1 MQQKLNE
8 RAWAGQLISWIQ
20 EEIRDGRTIFQ
31 DATNDAGIKLES
43 GKTKFPDVLL
53 FTDKI
58 SGIIFNG
65 WELKF
70 PDTEADNYE
79 MLLNALE
86 KAERIK
92 SDSFVTWNGVKA
104 IIWKIDDQNY
114 SIEGI
119 TKIKEYSKDKNINSR
134 EDLSD
139 PNKYREHEPELRK
152 RLTEILHD
160 LEQLYESGVLKQAI
174 NISGNFVDAVS
185 LAAEIIL
192 PQFKDEIIKLKG
204 ANVSFRNEF
213 NQWKIYESSTLKI
226 LATSSRRPEY
236 IIEEEV
242 LAKFTFYNL
251 IGKIIFYLTLSENL
265 SGSLQKLELVN
276 SKNIKQELQNY
287 FDAAS
292 RIDYQ
297 AVYQPYFTD
306 RVEFNK
312 TVNETLFELFN
323 TITEIDF
330 KVLPSDVIGTILENL
345 VPKEEKQKFGQYFT
359 PATLANLVAFPSIQT
374 ANDFVFDPTSGT
386 GTFLNSFYQILNFH
400 GNTNHV
406 QLLNQIWGNDISHFP
421 AILSVINLYKQR
433 IKNQTDN
440 FPRVMRDDYF
450 NLEPKM
456 KVVFPDSNNY
466 HKQIKQPI
474 PIFDAIASN
483 FPFIQQED
491 IPNDVLTAF
500 FREQFEAK
508 QKAFLKDNSFKINE
522 RSDYFTY
529 CIYNS
534 IRFLKKNGL
543 LSAITS
549 NAWLGKEYGFQFKK
563 FLLDNFH
570 IKYIVRSNAEHWF
583 HDSKVSTIFSV
594 LQHGP
599 RKESTKFVTI
609 NFKLEETFNQ
619 ESNSVQ
625 IKEIE
630 DFYTNIDNCENPKH
644 SEWIKDKSFSNLYFK
659 TDGSITV
666 SIVSKQQLEKSLNDL
681 ENWDTYFI
689 SADLFKKLNKQ
700 LTAIYPKA
708 IDAFRGE
715 RTGWNPMFVIPAAK
729 VNQSGIENKFLVPY
743 VKSPTEFETLEFG
756 GTYNNYLFV
765 CNKSQIE
772 LEIEFSGASKWIK
785 RFQNSK
791 NKNGTET
798 IQSACKGHRP
808 FWYTLR
814 PKQANI
820 VTAINPYERFFFS
833 YSETPFTIDQRLV
846 AITVNTEYDVELIAA
861 LLNSVLTFLTMEMRG
876 TSRNLGALDLNANY
890 FKTLRV
896 LNPDLL
902 SANSIVQIKAA
913 FQPLKARAIKTIF
926 EEVLQKDRI
935 NFDKVVLKAFNI
947 DDSILKSLYQIL
959 TSAVRERVSMKKK

>member
-1 MQQKLNE
+1 MKLNE
-8 RAWAGQLISWIQ
+8 RAWAGQIISWIKQ
-20 EEIRDGRTIFQ
+20 SINDGTTLFEE
-31 DATNDAGIKLES
+31 ATNDEGIKLAS

-53 FTDKI
+53 FIDKI
-58 SGIIFNG
+58 SGIVFNG

-70 PDTEADNYE
+70 PDTEADDNE
-79 MLLNALE
+79 MLENALE
-86 KAERIK
+86 KAEKLK
-92 SDSFVTWNGVKA
+92 SNSFVTWNGTEA
-104 IIWKIDDQNY
+104 IIWKIEDDNY
-114 SIEGI
+114 TTSGLQKLKVYPKETDI
-119 TKIKEYSKDKNINSR
+119 TNRN
-134 EDLSD
+134 DLAD
-139 PNKYREHEPELRK
+139 RNNYNKHEAKLQK
-152 RLTEILHD
+152 RLNEILHD
-160 LEQLYESGVLKQAI
+160 LENLYKSGELKQAI
-174 NISGNFVDAVS
+174 NISGNFVDAVR
-185 LAAEIIL
+185 AASEIIL

-204 ANVSFRNEF
+204 TNAPFRKEF

-226 LATSSRRPEY
+226 LASSSRRPENL
-236 IIEEEV
+236 IEEEV

-265 SGSLQKLELVN
+265 SGSLQKLDLKS
-276 SKNIKQELQNY
+276 SKNVKQALQSY

-306 RVEFNK
+306 KVDFNK

-323 TITEIDF
+323 AITEFDF
-330 KVLPSDVIGTILENL
+330 KVLPTDVIGTILENL

-359 PATLANLVAFPSIQT
+359 PATLANMVAFPAIQT

-386 GTFLNSFYQILNFH
+386 GTFLNSFYQILNYH
-400 GNTNHV
+400 GNTNHI

-421 AILSVINLYKQR
+421 AILSVINLYKQK
-433 IKNQTDN
+433 IKNQADN
-440 FPRVMRDDYF
+440 FPRVIRDDYF
-450 NLEPKM
+450 NLEPK
-456 KVVFPDSNNY
+456 KKIIFPDSNDY
-466 HKQIKQPI
+466 TKQIEQPI
-474 PIFDAIASN
+474 PMFDAIASN

-491 IPNDVLTAF
+491 IPNDVLTTF
-500 FREQFEAK
+500 FREKFEAK
-508 QKAFLKDNSFKINE
+508 QKVFLKDSSFKINE

-529 CIYNS
+529 CVYNS
-534 IRFLKKNGL
+534 IRFLKKDGL

-583 HDSKVSTIFSV
+583 SDSKVSTIFAV
-594 LQHGP
+594 LQHGQS
-599 RKESTKFVTI
+599 KEPTKFVTV
-609 NFKLEETFNQ
+609 NFKLEEAFNQ
-619 ESNSVQ
+619 ENVSAQ

-630 DFYTNIDNCENPKH
+630 DFYTDIDNCDNPKH
-644 SEWIKDKSFSNLYFK
+644 SGWTKDKTFSNLFHK
-659 TDGSITV
+659 SDGSITV
-666 SIVSKQQLEKSLNDL
+666 STVSKQQLETSLNEQ
-681 ENWDTYFI
+681 ENWGTYFI
-689 SADLFKKLNKQ
+689 SADLFEKFDKH
-700 LTAIYPKA
+700 LTAIYPNV

-715 RTGWNPMFVIPAAK
+715 RTGWNPMFVISAAEVK
-729 VNQSGIENKFLVPY
+729 NSGVEKKFLVPY
-743 VKSPTEFETLEFG
+743 VKSPTEFDTLEFG

-765 CNKSQIE
+765 CDKPQTELKNK
-772 LEIEFSGASKWIK
+772 FTGANNWIK
-785 RFQNSK
+785 KFQNAK

-798 IQSACKGHRP
+798 IQFACKGHRP
-808 FWYTLR
+808 FWYSLR

-846 AITVNTEYDVELIAA
+846 AITVNKKYDVELIAA
-861 LLNSVLTFLTMEMRG
+861 LLNSVVTFLTMEMRG

-902 SANSIVQIKAA
+902 SAKSIKEIKKA
-913 FQPLKARAIKTIF
+913 FQPLKSRAIKTIV
-926 EEVLQKDRI
+926 EEVKQKDRM
-935 NFDKVVLKAFNI
+935 NFDKAVLKGFGI

-959 TSAVRERVSMKKK
+959 SAAVNDRVSMKER

>member
-1 MQQKLNE
+1 MKLNE
-8 RAWAGQLISWIQ
+8 RAWAGQIISWIKQ
-20 EEIRDGRTIFQ
+20 SINDGTTLFEE
-31 DATNDAGIKLES
+31 ATNDEGIKLAS

-53 FTDKI
+53 FIDKI
-58 SGIIFNG
+58 SGIVFNG

-70 PDTEADNYE
+70 PDTEADDNE
-79 MLLNALE
+79 MLENALE
-86 KAERIK
+86 KAEKLK
-92 SDSFVTWNGVKA
+92 SNSFVTWNGTEA
-104 IIWKIDDQNY
+104 IIWKIEDDNY
-114 SIEGI
+114 TTSGLQ
-119 TKIKEYSKDKNINSR
+119 KLKVYPKEKDIINR
-134 EDLSD
+134 NDLAD
-139 PNKYREHEPELRK
+139 RNNYNKHEAKLQK
-152 RLTEILHD
+152 RLNEILHD
-160 LEQLYESGVLKQAI
+160 LEQLYKSGELKQAI
-174 NISGNFVDAVS
+174 NISGNFVAAVR
-185 LAAEIIL
+185 AASELIL

-204 ANVSFRNEF
+204 ANATFRKEF

-226 LATSSRRPEY
+226 LASSSRRPESL
-236 IIEEEV
+236 IEEEV

-265 SGSLQKLELVN
+265 SGSLQKLDLKS
-276 SKNIKQELQNY
+276 SKNVKQALQNY

-306 RVEFNK
+306 KVDFTK

-323 TITEIDF
+323 AITEFDF
-330 KVLPSDVIGTILENL
+330 KVLPTDVIGTILENL

-359 PATLANLVAFPSIQT
+359 SATLANVVAFPAIQT

-386 GTFLNSFYQILNFH
+386 GTFLNSFYQILNYH

-421 AILSVINLYKQR
+421 AILSVINLYKQK

-440 FPRVMRDDYF
+440 FPRVIRDDYF
-450 NLEPKM
+450 NLEPK
-456 KVVFPDSNNY
+456 KKIVFPDSNDYN
-466 HKQIKQPI
+466 KQIEQPI
-474 PIFDAIASN
+474 PMFDAIASN

-491 IPNDVLTAF
+491 IPNDVLTTF
-500 FREQFEAK
+500 FRGKFVAK
-508 QKAFLKDNSFKINE
+508 QKAFLKDSSFKINE

-529 CIYNS
+529 CVYNS
-534 IRFLKKNGL
+534 IRFLKKDGL

-570 IKYIVRSNAEHWF
+570 IKYVVRSNAEHWF
-583 HDSKVSTIFSV
+583 SDSKVSTIFVV
-594 LQHGP
+594 LQLGQS
-599 RKESTKFVTI
+599 KEPSKFVTV
-609 NFKLEETFNQ
+609 NFKLNETFNQ
-619 ESNSVQ
+619 ENVSAQ

-630 DFYTNIDNCENPKH
+630 DFYTDIDNCDNPKH
-644 SEWIKDKSFSNLYFK
+644 SGWTKDKTFSNLFHK
-659 TDGSITV
+659 SDGSITV
-666 SIVSKQQLEKSLNDL
+666 STVSKQQLETSLNEQ

-689 SADLFKKLNKQ
+689 SADLFEKFDKH
-700 LTAIYPKA
+700 LTAIYPNV
-708 IDAFRGE
+708 IGAFRGE
-715 RTGWNPMFVIPAAK
+715 RTGWNPMFVIPAAEARS
-729 VNQSGIENKFLVPY
+729 SGVEKKFLIPY
-743 VKSPTEFETLEFG
+743 VKSPTEFDTLEFG

-765 CNKSQIE
+765 CDKPHTE
-772 LEIEFSGASKWIK
+772 LKNNFKGANNWIK
-785 RFQNSK
+785 KFQNAK

-808 FWYTLR
+808 FWYSLR

-846 AITVNTEYDVELIAA
+846 AITVNKKYDVELIAA
-861 LLNSVLTFLTMEMRG
+861 LLNSVVTFLTMEMRG

-902 SANSIVQIKAA
+902 SAKSIKEIKKA
-913 FQPLKARAIKTIF
+913 FQPLKSRVIKTIF
-926 EEVLQKDRI
+926 EEVKQKDRL
-935 NFDKVVLKAFNI
+935 NFDKAVLKGFGI
-947 DDSILKSLYQIL
+947 DDSILMSLYQIL
-959 TSAVRERVSMKKK
+959 SAAVNDRVSMKER

>member
-1 MQQKLNE
+1 MKLNE
-8 RAWAGQLISWIQ
+8 RAWAGQIISWIKQ
-20 EEIRDGRTIFQ
+20 SINDGTTLFEE
-31 DATNDAGIKLES
+31 ATNDEGIKLAS

-53 FTDKI
+53 FIDKI
-58 SGIIFNG
+58 SGIVFNG

-70 PDTEADNYE
+70 PDTEADDNE
-79 MLLNALE
+79 MLENALE
-86 KAERIK
+86 KAEKLK
-92 SDSFVTWNGVKA
+92 SNSFVTWNGTEA
-104 IIWKIDDQNY
+104 IIWKIEDDNY
-114 SIEGI
+114 TISGLQKLKVYPKE
-119 TKIKEYSKDKNINSR
+119 KDIKNRN
-134 EDLSD
+134 DLAD
-139 PNKYREHEPELRK
+139 RNNYNRHEAKLQK
-152 RLTEILHD
+152 RLNEILHD
-160 LEQLYESGVLKQAI
+160 LEQLYKSGELKQAI
-174 NISGNFVDAVS
+174 NISGNFVDAVR
-185 LAAEIIL
+185 AASEIIL
-192 PQFKDEIIKLKG
+192 PQFKGEIIKLKG
-204 ANVSFRNEF
+204 ANAHFRKEF

-226 LATSSRRPEY
+226 LASSSRRPENL
-236 IIEEEV
+236 IEEEV

-265 SGSLQKLELVN
+265 SGSLQKLDLKN
-276 SKNIKQELQNY
+276 SKNVKQVLQNY

-306 RVEFNK
+306 KVDFNK

-323 TITEIDF
+323 AITEFDF
-330 KVLPSDVIGTILENL
+330 KVLPTDVIGTILENL

-359 PATLANLVAFPSIQT
+359 SATLANLVAFPAIQT
-374 ANDFVFDPTSGT
+374 SNDFVFDPTSGT
-386 GTFLNSFYQILNFH
+386 GTFLSSFYQILNYH

-421 AILSVINLYKQR
+421 AILSVINLYKQK

-440 FPRVMRDDYF
+440 FPRVIRDDYF
-450 NLEPKM
+450 NLEPK
-456 KVVFPDSNNY
+456 KKIIFPDSNDY
-466 HKQIKQPI
+466 TKQIEQPI
-474 PIFDAIASN
+474 PMFDAIASN

-491 IPNDVLTAF
+491 IPNDVLTTF
-500 FREQFEAK
+500 FRGKFLAK
-508 QKAFLKDNSFKINE
+508 QKAFLKDSSFKINE

-529 CIYNS
+529 CVYNS
-534 IRFLKKNGL
+534 IRFLKKDGL

-583 HDSKVSTIFSV
+583 SDSKVSTIFSV
-594 LQHGP
+594 LQHGQS
-599 RKESTKFVTI
+599 KEPTKFVTI

-619 ESNSVQ
+619 ENVSTQ

-630 DFYTNIDNCENPKH
+630 DFYTDIDSCNNPKH
-644 SEWIKDKSFSNLYFK
+644 SGWTKDKAFSNLFHK
-659 TDGSITV
+659 SDGSITV
-666 SIVSKQQLEKSLNDL
+666 STVSKKQLETSLNEK

-689 SADLFKKLNKQ
+689 SADLFGKFDKH
-700 LTAIYPKA
+700 LTAIYPNV

-715 RTGWNPMFVIPAAK
+715 RTGWNPMFVIPAAEVK
-729 VNQSGIENKFLVPY
+729 SSGVERKFLVPY
-743 VKSPTEFETLEFG
+743 VKSPTEFDTLEFG

-765 CNKSQIE
+765 CDKTQTE
-772 LEIEFSGASKWIK
+772 LKNNFIGANNWIK
-785 RFQNSK
+785 KFQNAK

-808 FWYTLR
+808 FWYSLR
-814 PKQANI
+814 PKQASI

-846 AITVNTEYDVELIAA
+846 AITVNKKYDVELIAA
-861 LLNSVLTFLTMEMRG
+861 LLNSVVTFLTMEMRG

-890 FKTLRV
+890 FKMLRV

-902 SANSIVQIKAA
+902 SVKSIKEIKKA

-926 EEVLQKDRI
+926 EEVKQKDRM
-935 NFDKVVLKAFNI
+935 NFDKAVLKGFGI
-947 DDSILKSLYQIL
+947 DDSILKNLYQIL
-959 TSAVRERVSMKKK
+959 SAAVNDRVSMKER

>member
-20 EEIRDGRTIFQ
+20 EEIREDRTIFQ
-31 DATNDAGIKLES
+31 DATNDAGIKLDS

-53 FTDKI
+53 FTDKV

-70 PDTEADNYE
+70 PDTEADDQE

-92 SDSFVTWNGVKA
+92 SDSFVTWNGAEA
-104 IIWKIDDQNY
+104 IIWKISNEKY
-114 SIEGI
+114 SLDSIS
-119 TKIKEYSKDKNINSR
+119 KIKEYPKEKNINSR
-134 EDLSD
+134 EDLAD
-139 PNKYREHEPELRK
+139 PNKYRQHEPSLRK
-152 RLTEILHD
+152 RLVEILHD
-160 LEQLYESGVLKQAI
+160 LEQLYQSGELKQAI
-174 NISGNFVDAVS
+174 NISGNFVDAVRA
-185 LAAEIIL
+185 AAEIIL

-204 ANVSFRNEF
+204 ANAPFRKEF

-226 LATSSRRPEY
+226 LASSSRRAENV
-236 IIEEEV
+236 IEEEV

-265 SGSLQKLELVN
+265 SGSLQKLDL
-276 SKNIKQELQNY
+276 KNAKNVKQALQNY
-287 FDAAS
+287 FDDAS

-306 RVEFNK
+306 KVDFNK
-312 TVNETLFELFN
+312 TVNETLFELFKA
-323 TITEIDF
+323 ITEFDF
-330 KVLPSDVIGTILENL
+330 KVLPTDVIGTILENL

-359 PATLANLVAFPSIQT
+359 PATLANLVAFPAIQT

-386 GTFLNSFYQILNFH
+386 GTFLNSFYQILNYH

-421 AILSVINLYKQR
+421 AILSVINLYKQK

-440 FPRVMRDDYF
+440 FPRVTRDDFF
-450 NLEPKM
+450 NLEPKK
-456 KVVFPDSNNY
+456 KVVFPDSND
-466 HKQIKQPI
+466 HTKQIEQPI
-474 PIFDAIASN
+474 PMFDSIASN

-491 IPNDVLTAF
+491 IPNDVLTTF
-500 FREQFEAK
+500 FRGQFEAK

-529 CIYNS
+529 CVYNS
-534 IRFLKKNGL
+534 IRFLKKDGL

-570 IKYIVRSNAEHWF
+570 IKYVVRSNAEHWF
-583 HDSKVSTIFSV
+583 SDSKVSTIFSV
-594 LQHGP
+594 LQHGQS
-599 RKESTKFVTI
+599 KEPTKFVTI
-609 NFKLEETFNQ
+609 NFKLDETFDQENISNQ
-619 ESNSVQ
+619 LKQ
-625 IKEIE
+625 IE
-630 DFYTNIDNCENPKH
+630 DFYSDIDSCTDKRNKNWKEDSAFENLFHH
-644 SEWIKDKSFSNLYFK
+644 SSGAIS
-659 TDGSITV
+659 V
-666 SIVSKQQLEKSLNDL
+666 SVVSKQKLDDSLAAQ

-689 SADLFKKLNKQ
+689 SANLFDKFEKHC
-700 LTAIYPKA
+700 TEIYPNV

-715 RTGWNPMFVIPAAK
+715 RTGWNPMFVIPADEIK
-729 VNQSGIENKFLVPY
+729 QSGVEKKFLVPY

-756 GTYNNYLFV
+756 GTYNNFLFV
-765 CNKSQIE
+765 CDKTEAE
-772 LEIEFSGASKWIK
+772 LKKDFSGANNWIK
-785 RFQNSK
+785 KFKNAK

-808 FWYTLR
+808 FWYSLR
-814 PKQANI
+814 PKKAHI

-833 YSETPFTIDQRLV
+833 FSETPFTIDQRLV
-846 AITVNTEYDVELIAA
+846 AITVNKKYDVELVAA
-861 LLNSVLTFLTMEMRG
+861 LLNSVVTFLTMEMRG

-902 SANSIVQIKAA
+902 SASAIKEIKKA
-913 FQPLKARAIKTIF
+913 FQPLKARNIKTIF
-926 EEVLQKDRI
+926 EEVKQADRI
-935 NFDKVVLKAFNI
+935 NFDKTVLKAFGI
-947 DDSILKSLYQIL
+947 DDSILRSLYQIL
-959 TSAVRERVSMKKK
+959 YSAVHDRVTMKEK